1 MKTHVYIYQ
10 TRIPKYREAFF
21 LNLISLGAW
30 DDIDYKIV
38 VSEDREKVFRHES
51 KMSDGV
57 IRMRIKRIKILG
69 RELHI
74 HRKMNRHRGA
84 DLVICEYGLKNIL
97 VYYLLFLRRPK
108 IFAFWGHGQITTR
121 KTFKIENVVQ
131 QKLLFHADY
140 FLAYTE
146 SCSHSLV
153 TLGFPLARIQILN
166 NSVDTNALRHT
177 NLQSSEDTVPQ
188 ILERFGLCKDDEI
201 FLYIGSF
208 DKDKR
213 INFLLDAFDQLVI
226 IKPSIALIICSQD
239 DFEPSIRRNLPER
252 VHLIGE
258 ADNNVK
264 ISLSRVCKAILN
276 PGRVGLIAVDSF
288 ALELPIVTTKWN
300 RHAPEFSYLENGVN
314 SMVTQNDLDS
324 FVQGCLK
331 LLDDTLLRKQLVFG
345 CRESAANYTVE
356 RMAANFHSGVLNCL
370 DMYDAR

>member
-1 MKTHVYIYQ
+1 
-10 TRIPKYREAFF
+10 
-21 LNLISLGAW
+21 
-30 DDIDYKIV
+30 
-38 VSEDREKVFRHES
+38 
-51 KMSDGV
+51 
-57 IRMRIKRIKILG
+57 
-69 RELHI
+69 
-74 HRKMNRHRGA
+74 
-84 DLVICEYGLKNIL
+84 
-97 VYYLLFLRRPK
+97 
-108 IFAFWGHGQITTR
+108 
-121 KTFKIENVVQ
+121 
-131 QKLLFHADY
+131 
-140 FLAYTE
+140 
-146 SCSHSLV
+146 
-153 TLGFPLARIQILN
+153 LN